1 MEKEFI
7 YHRLENGELVLVSEN
22 EIILDNDFIENEIK
36 SKEEMLLNVYNEI
49 EKLKIKLNDRGGS
62 VE

>member
-22 EIILDNDFIENEIK
+22 EIILDKDFIKDEIK

-49 EKLKIKLNDRGGS
+49 EKLKIKLDDRGGS